1 MQKLITGSPFILKFA
16 KKDLKKI
23 VIFLITLFLTV
34 QIQAQESKQLVILH
48 NNDTHSRIEP
58 LPENDPKYPN
68 QGGIVRQ
75 NAYVEEV
82 RREKKNVLLFHC
94 GDFVQGTPYFNLFK
108 GQVEIACMNFMKY
121 DAVCLGNHE
130 FDYGLDNLAKMIKA
144 AKFPIVATNL
154 DFTGTVLENLTSKYL
169 ILHRNNL
176 KIGVIGLTV
185 SPEGLIAL
193 SNYEG
198 MKYLDPIQ
206 SANETAGYLKKKE
219 NCDLVVC
226 LSHLGYFPKEDDMGD
241 ITLAKESHDIDII
254 LGGHTHTFLRF
265 ADYRLNQEGKQV
277 VINQTGDRGIYMG
290 RLDILLNK
298 ENK

>member
-1 MQKLITGSPFILKFA
+1 MQKLTTGSPFILECI
-16 KKDLKKI
+16 KKKSKKI

-68 QGGIVRQ
+68 HGGIIRQ
-75 NAYVEEV
+75 NACVEEI
-82 RREKKNVLLFHC
+82 RSENKNVLLFHC

-108 GQVEIACMNFMKY
+108 GQAEIACMNFMKY
-121 DAVCLGNHE
+121 DAACLGNHE
-130 FDYGLDNLAKMIKA
+130 FDYGLDNLAEMIKV
-144 AKFPIVATNL
+144 AKFPLIATNL
-154 DFTGTVLENLTSKYL
+154 DFTETVLEGLTRKYL
-169 ILHRNNL
+169 ILHRDNL

-185 SPEGLIAL
+185 SPEGLVAL

-198 MKYLDPIQ
+198 MKYMDPIR
-206 SANETAGYLKKKE
+206 SANETAGYLKNEE
-219 NCDLVVC
+219 NCDLVIC
-226 LSHLGYFPKEDDMGD
+226 LSHLGYFPKEDNIGD
-241 ITLAKESHDIDII
+241 ITLAKESHDVDII

-265 ADYRLNQEGKQV
+265 ADSRLNRDGEQV

-290 RLDILLNK
+290 RLDVLLK
-298 ENK
+298 KRE